1 MTKTMEYFNLKIP
14 RIEQSMSVT
23 EPISLSP
30 CCPLSYVQ
38 NKLMLPGLTQ
48 KYLELFSL
56 SFPGETSPNFDLM
69 SSSRFA
75 EEPFFGF
82 LTTKEI
88 LNGTDPLKKR
98 NLVS

>member
-1 MTKTMEYFNLKIP
+1 
-14 RIEQSMSVT
+14 
-23 EPISLSP
+23 
-30 CCPLSYVQ
+30 
-38 NKLMLPGLTQ
+38 
-48 KYLELFSL
+48 
-56 SFPGETSPNFDLM
+56 M